1 MKKKMLIWIVMI
13 FLLAA
18 TTLAVSKP
26 IASKITGAT
35 GTIDLFVEID
45 FLDEKQICTA
55 NPSVETGPTGEFAT
69 NLANLVFQNFPQTK
83 CGGFWQPGDK
93 IWYEINDQQ
102 SEIQEISKGTG
113 LQMLTEL
120 IIVSSQPSSP
130 GGSGSAPKT
139 TPTVEKIEE
148 SITLTAEQDQE
159 IVEALLNIKLSQNLN
174 KDIQAKI
181 LLSDFFNDNI
191 IDIQEDNFFLINEFA
206 KNYLFNLENLQP
218 GQYKIQALLYDGPDL
233 IGVSN
238 IVKFTLTLPQEI
250 IETPQALTEKTQ
262 YPVYWYVALIVIIAV
277 LIYLIWRLK
286 KK

>member
-1 MKKKMLIWIVMI
+1 MKRGIIWFAVALLLISTA
-13 FLLAA
+13 FAA
-18 TTLAVSKP
+18 SKP
-26 IASKITGAT
+26 IAGKITGAT
-35 GTIDLFVEID
+35 GAVDLFVEVD
-45 FLDEKQICTA
+45 FLGGKQLCTA
-55 NPSVETGPTGEFAT
+55 NPSVNTGPTGEFAT
-69 NLANLVFQNFPQTK
+69 NLANLVFQDFPQTK
-83 CGGFWQPGDK
+83 CSGFWQPGDK
-93 IWYEINDQQ
+93 IWYEINDYQ
-102 SEIQEISKGTG
+102 SETQEITKGTG

-120 IIVSSQPSSP
+120 IIVSSQPSSS
-130 GGSGSAPKT
+130 GGSGGTSK

-148 SITLTAEQDQE
+148 SITLTAEQNQDL
-159 IVEALLNIKLSQNLN
+159 VEALLNIKLSQDLN

-191 IDIQEDNFFLINEFA
+191 IDVQEDNFFLTNEFA

-218 GQYKIQALLYDGPDL
+218 GQYKIQVLLYDGPDL

-262 YPVYWYVALIVIIAV
+262 YPVYLYLILILAVIV
-277 LIYLIWRLK
+277 LIYLIWQLK